1 MGFFDE
7 VGKKISTAGQ
17 DAIAKTKDF
26 ADITK
31 LNSNISDEQNRINS
45 TYTQLGKLYYE
56 IHKDDCEEALSLLV
70 SSINDSMNKIKELQ
84 QQIIDIKGI
93 VKCANCGAEV
103 DKSAAF
109 CASCGTAIPK
119 EAVVEETQVL
129 EDKTCPS
136 CGTVIVGD
144 SVFCGNCGTKL

>member
-1 MGFFDE
+1 
-7 VGKKISTAGQ
+7 
-17 DAIAKTKDF
+17 
-26 ADITK
+26 
-31 LNSNISDEQNRINS
+31 
-45 TYTQLGKLYYE
+45 
-56 IHKDDCEEALSLLV
+56 
-70 SSINDSMNKIKELQ
+70 MNKIKELQ

-93 VKCANCGAEV
+93 VKCVNCGAEV

>member
-1 MGFFDE
+1 
-7 VGKKISTAGQ
+7 
-17 DAIAKTKDF
+17 
-26 ADITK
+26 
-31 LNSNISDEQNRINS
+31 
-45 TYTQLGKLYYE
+45 
-56 IHKDDCEEALSLLV
+56 
-70 SSINDSMNKIKELQ
+70 MNKIKQLQ